1 MIVRDIMTK
10 DVVTVAPTAAL
21 KAAAAMMLEH
31 GISGVPVV
39 DASGLVG
46 VLSETDILFKE
57 RVHPE
62 RRRLL
67 GRLLHD
73 PNAPA
78 AVKLDAQLVADAM
91 TAPAVT
97 IASGRPVSD
106 AATTL
111 LELGIDRLPVVDSG
125 RLVGIV
131 TRSDL
136 VRAFIRSDEA
146 IADEIRD
153 DVVVRKAWGLT
164 ERNHRVRHAWRGGA
178 RGPRRFRA
186 GREDTRLADT
196 ACSRGRRRPIAAELA
211 GADAGMRKPQWPNT

>member
-1 MIVRDIMTK
+1 MVVRDIMTK
-10 DVVTVAPTAAL
+10 DVVTVAPSEALKTAAA
-21 KAAAAMMLEH
+21 KMLEH

-39 DASGLVG
+39 DASGLAG

-67 GRLLHD
+67 DRLLRD
-73 PNAPA
+73 PNAPP
-78 AVKLDAQLVADAM
+78 AVKLDARLVEEAM

-97 IASGRPVSD
+97 IAPGRPVSD

-111 LELGIDRLPVVDSG
+111 LELGIDRLPVVDGG

-136 VRAFIRSDEA
+136 VRAFIRSDES

-153 DVVVRKAWGLT
+153 DVVVRKAWASPGSITISVTRGEVVLEGDVDSET
-164 ERNHRVRHAWRGGA
+164 VAETVVSLARRVPGVVDVESRLSWPA
-178 RGPRRFRA
+178 RVPA
-186 GREDTRLADT
+186 
-196 ACSRGRRRPIAAELA
+196 
-211 GADAGMRKPQWPNT
+211 

>member
-97 IASGRPVSD
+97 IASGQPVSD

-125 RLVGIV
+125 QLVGIV

-153 DVVVRKAWGLT
+153 DVVVRKAWASPSAITVSVTRGEVVLEGHVDSEPVAKTLVSLT
-164 ERNHRVRHAWRGGA
+164 RRVPGVVDVESQLSWPA
-178 RGPRRFRA
+178 RMPA
-186 GREDTRLADT
+186 
-196 ACSRGRRRPIAAELA
+196 
-211 GADAGMRKPQWPNT
+211 